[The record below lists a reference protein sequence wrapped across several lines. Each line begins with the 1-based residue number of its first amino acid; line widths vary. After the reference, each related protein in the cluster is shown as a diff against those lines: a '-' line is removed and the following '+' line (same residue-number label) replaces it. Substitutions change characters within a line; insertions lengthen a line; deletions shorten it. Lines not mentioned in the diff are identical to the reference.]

1 MDNITREKFL
11 KIALVAFGAIFFTIY
26 PLSLIWPSGWQWHGG
41 HGQYYLQMIC
51 GVYAVLGAYLIAAAR
66 NPSEHRSLISFTVWS
81 SIVHAGIMAAQAVY
95 GGHEIGHLAGD
106 VPALLLVAGVLGYL
120 SQKGSC
126 EWSAHS
132 KRDGLSTS
140 ASCEQDTDLRGRWR
154 YPAALSVSGSRAK
167 LKGGKARS

>member
-11 KIALVAFGAIFFTIY
+11 KIALVAIGAIFFTIY

-81 SIVHAGIMAAQAVY
+81 SFAHASIMAAQAIY
-95 GGHEIGHLAGD
+95 DGHEIRHLVGD
-106 VPALLLVAGVLGYL
+106 VPALLLAAGVLWYL
-120 SQKGSC
+120 SSERQPRVV
-126 EWSAHS
+126 SA
-132 KRDGLSTS
+132 
-140 ASCEQDTDLRGRWR
+140 
-154 YPAALSVSGSRAK
+154 
-167 LKGGKARS
+167 